1 MGIFWGTIS
10 ADSEKLNDQHHTP
23 ILLNICTVVITC
35 DQINCLAHVI
45 MLKRIVAKK
54 MRTKR
59 NTFEIYLFVFHSIT
73 EPCTQRVCVC
83 VGGGGQDT
91 EAMH

>member
-1 MGIFWGTIS
+1 MGIFWRTIS
-10 ADSEKLNDQHHTP
+10 ADSKKLNDQHHTP

-73 EPCTQRVCVC
+73 EPCTNVGGG
-83 VGGGGQDT
+83 GGGGQDT